1 MATNEDNGWFGNL
14 KNASRAKAEEFNQE
28 YGSKPGQVGRTA
40 RRFTE
45 GWKDAGSK
53 AAALGGA
60 LVDTGD
66 EYIGQP
72 IARGIQT
79 NIKSFEESGEPQTTP
94 QSQEFKSFNDGF
106 VTRNFPEIADKY
118 GSSGVQIELQRNKIG
133 AVEGAITGAGSA
145 IQEMKDQGFSRQQI
159 EDQAKKRTQDPQE
172 LGLVNSELDAAFG
185 VDKNKTGPVSDTNI
199 QAVADKV
206 AAARNGADP
215 TIGTISSELEAKTK
229 LDEGAIYSQA
239 IDATSEALH
248 AKHITPQN
256 WYESQSFNSSL
267 IRFGLGLLSGEDY
280 ATAFS
285 NAAGDYERLSGR
297 EKRQAYADEL
307 VNEGYDQASVMQWI
321 DDGKANILTK
331 PTAKSQE
338 KWSYKSDDTGAY
350 QESSLTGKRDYRP
363 AAKAAAGLKTQ
374 VVDVDGEKVL
384 FNSQTG
390 ERIKTLGGIPTKGGK
405 GGKGGLGSSEG
416 VSGLHSPFG
425 GDPFTLPSA
434 GTADERRSGTRGQR
448 AVEAAGGVAGAL
460 SATRQELADSKF
472 TSPGIYEGH
481 LANIMAEADS
491 TSGTYAIEA
500 LKKQYPALTQYAAV
514 MNATLN
520 AVMRD
525 DSGAAI
531 GNAEQKKYLASL
543 APRPTDN
550 PEVSTIKQK
559 QMDSAILNITSS
571 GNSRV
576 YQALSDL
583 KAGVVSN
590 VIITSQGPV
599 VIDNEGNP
607 YLVEQVYQKNPDL
620 LKKNEE

>member
-28 YGSKPGQVGRTA
+28 YGSKPGQAGRTA

-60 LVDTGD
+60 LVDAGD

-72 IARGIQT
+72 IARGVQT

-94 QSQEFKSFNDGF
+94 QSQEFKSFNDDF

-118 GSSGVQIELQRNKIG
+118 GSSGVQVELQRNKIG

-239 IDATSEALH
+239 IDATSDALH

-285 NAAGDYERLSGR
+285 NAAGDYEKLSGR
-297 EKRQAYADEL
+297 EKRQSYADEL
-307 VNEGYDQASVMQWI
+307 VKEGYDQASVMQWI

-338 KWSYKSDDTGAY
+338 KWSYKTDATGAY

-363 AAKAAAGLKTQ
+363 AAKAAADLKTQ
-374 VVDVDGEKVL
+374 VVQAGDEQILINSKTGEVIKRYEPKPVKAGSGSGSGKGPSEAENKARFGSNRAQAAVNVWNENYYNKGEDYPLATRTGTFYTGMADESTAKNLYGVTFGEK
-384 FNSQTG
+384 
-390 ERIKTLGGIPTKGGK
+390 ER
-405 GGKGGLGSSEG
+405 
-416 VSGLHSPFG
+416 
-425 GDPFTLPSA
+425 A
-434 GTADERRSGTRGQR
+434 
-448 AVEAAGGVAGAL
+448 AAGQERAFLAGVL
-460 SATRQELADSKF
+460 RPE
-472 TSPGIYEGH
+472 
-481 LANIMAEADS
+481 
-491 TSGTYAIEA
+491 
-500 LKKQYPALTQYAAV
+500 
-514 MNATLN
+514 
-520 AVMRD
+520 
-525 DSGAAI
+525 SGAAVSNSEWTNYGTIFFDRFGDTPQVKNQKAWMRDMTVQALQRAGGDFEGQDEEKVAKEII
-531 GNAEQKKYLASL
+531 GNMAKMAGQVTEY
-543 APRPTDN
+543 N
-550 PEVSTIKQK
+550 PQRGAVKMADGK
-559 QMDSAILNITSS
+559 WYSADFNL
-571 GNSRV
+571 R
-576 YQALSDL
+576 
-583 KAGVVSN
+583 
-590 VIITSQGPV
+590 
-599 VIDNEGNP
+599 
-607 YLVEQVYQKNPDL
+607 
-620 LKKNEE
+620 